1 MSDNNNL
8 TYAITLYFDDDT
20 TEWIRGLMAQFAQ
33 VTGNDFMTVNE
44 VPPHLT
50 VGMFHVGEADVEKLK
65 ALFEEFV
72 TAAREGESPFEISF
86 SGFESFLDKVIFIK
100 PEVDEKLSALNKL
113 LHEKFLPHFEPGD
126 NRNYLPE
133 NWYPHIA
140 LGVKLSHD
148 QFERGM
154 EFLTAQGIG
163 GTPQALRSNGGES
176 RNAAKPGLPSGR
188 CARVTTIGLA
198 CCNPYT
204 RLMDFQFSVTH
215 QTIEK
220 PVNNV

>member
-1 MSDNNNL
+1 MISDKTSFS

-20 TEWIRGLMAQFAQ
+20 TEWIRTLTAQLAV
-33 VTGNDFMTVNE
+33 VTENDFMTANN

-50 VGMFHVGEADVEKLK
+50 VGMFHVGEADVENLK

-72 TAAREGESPFEISF
+72 TAAREDNSTFDISF

-100 PEVDEKLSALNKL
+100 PVVDENLSSINKL

-140 LGVKLSHD
+140 LGVKLSHE
-148 QFERGM
+148 QFEEGM
-154 EFLTAQGIG
+154 KFLTAQGIG
-163 GTPQALRSNGGES
+163 GARSVAARQWSRQAE
-176 RNAAKPGLPSGR
+176 PGRG
-188 CARVTTIGLA
+188 CA
-198 CCNPYT
+198 
-204 RLMDFQFSVTH
+204 
-215 QTIEK
+215 
-220 PVNNV
+220 

>member
-1 MSDNNNL
+1 MSDKANFS

-20 TEWIRGLMAQFAQ
+20 TEWIRTLTAQLAE
-33 VTGNDFMTVNE
+33 VTENDFMTANN

-72 TAAREGESPFEISF
+72 TAAREDNSTFDISF

-100 PEVDEKLSALNKL
+100 PAVDENLSSINKL

-140 LGVKLSHD
+140 LGVKLSHE
-148 QFERGM
+148 QFESGM
-154 EFLTAQGIG
+154 KFLTAQGIG
-163 GTPQALRSNGGES
+163 GAPQALRSNGGES
-176 RNAAKPGLPSGR
+176 RNPAKPGLPSGR
-188 CARVTTIGLA
+188 CARITAIGLA

-204 RLMDFQFSVTH
+204 PFMNISL
-215 QTIEK
+215 
-220 PVNNV
+220 

>member
-1 MSDNNNL
+1 MSDKANFS

-20 TEWIRGLMAQFAQ
+20 TEWIRTLTAQLAE
-33 VTGNDFMTVNE
+33 VTENDFMTANN

-65 ALFEEFV
+65 TLFEEFV
-72 TAAREGESPFEISF
+72 TAAREDNSTFDISF

-100 PEVDEKLSALNKL
+100 PEVDEKLAALNKL

-140 LGVKLSHD
+140 LGVKLSHE
-148 QFERGM
+148 QFEEGM
-154 EFLTAQGIG
+154 TFLTAQGIG
-163 GTPQALRSNGGES
+163 GAPQALRSNGGES
-176 RNAAKPGLPSGR
+176 RNPAKPGLPSGR
-188 CARVTTIGLA
+188 CAHITTIGLA

-204 RLMDFQFSVTH
+204 PIMNISL
-215 QTIEK
+215 
-220 PVNNV
+220 

>member
-1 MSDNNNL
+1 MSDKANFS

-20 TEWIRGLMAQFAQ
+20 TEWIRTLTAQLAE
-33 VTGNDFMTVNE
+33 VTGNYFMTANN

-50 VGMFHVGEADVEKLK
+50 VGMFHVREADVEKLK

-72 TAAREGESPFEISF
+72 TAAREYNSTFDISF

-100 PEVDEKLSALNKL
+100 PVVDENLSSINKL

-140 LGVKLSHD
+140 LGVKLSHE
-148 QFERGM
+148 QFEEGM
-154 EFLTAQGIG
+154 KFLTAQGIG
-163 GTPQALRSNGGES
+163 GAPQALRSNGGES
-176 RNAAKPGLPSGR
+176 RNPAKPGLPSGR
-188 CARVTTIGLA
+188 CARITTIGLA

-204 RLMDFQFSVTH
+204 PFMNISL
-215 QTIEK
+215 
-220 PVNNV
+220 